1 MRLLVLFVWILIAV
15 AVACTLGAKYIKAW
29 LEKRR
34 RLERLKRVHIPPK
47 DEYFMDILYSVD
59 YIFGGI
65 KRDAKQR
72 EDKYNFDK
80 KRIEIFDDKLT
91 AIKQEWLYN
100 TRKIIAPYSRICII

>member
-47 DEYFMDILYSVD
+47 D
-59 YIFGGI
+59 
-65 KRDAKQR
+65 DA
-72 EDKYNFDK
+72 F
-80 KRIEIFDDKLT
+80 RIWEH
-91 AIKQEWLYN
+91 
-100 TRKIIAPYSRICII
+100 